1 LFKEIEPPLRG
12 LLREFMKITV
22 LDGYT
27 LNPGDLSWDEFKALG
42 ETQVFDRTPEDQ
54 IIQRS
59 RGSQI
64 LLTNKAELKRDSIR
78 QLADLKYI
86 GILATGTN
94 VVDLAAAR
102 EAGVLVTNVPAY
114 GTASVAQA
122 TIALLL
128 ELTNGVGQHAESVHA
143 GGWGRNPDWC
153 YWDRPLV
160 EVSGLTI
167 GIIGFG
173 RIGGAV
179 AEIAAALGM
188 KVAAFNAKAKP
199 TPQFVESVDLVTL
212 LRKSDVVSLHC
223 PLTPQTERLINAERL
238 SWMKPGAIL
247 LNTSRGG
254 LLDEQAVAD
263 ALNEGRLG
271 GAGLDVLSKEPP
283 PPNHPLLHAK
293 NCIITPHQAW
303 ATRAAR
309 ERLMKVAVENV
320 RAFLAGKPQNVVS

>member
-1 LFKEIEPPLRG
+1 VDV
-12 LLREFMKITV
+12 KITV

-27 LNPGDLSWDEFKALG
+27 LNPGDLSWDELKALG
-42 ETQVFDRTPEDQ
+42 ETQLLDRTPDEQ
-54 IIQRS
+54 IVKRS
-59 RGSQI
+59 ERSEI
-64 LLTNKAELKRDSIR
+64 LLTNKAELKGESIR
-78 QLADLKYI
+78 QLPGLKYI

-102 EAGVLVTNVPAY
+102 EAGVVVTNVPAY

-128 ELTNGVGQHAESVHA
+128 ELTNGAGQHSQSVHA
-143 GGWGRNPDWC
+143 GNWSTNPDWC
-153 YWDRPLV
+153 YWERPLV
-160 EVSGLTI
+160 ELSGLTI
-167 GIIGFG
+167 GIVGFG
-173 RIGGAV
+173 RIGRAV

-188 KVAAFNAKAKP
+188 KVMVFTANAKAM
-199 TPQFVESVDLVTL
+199 PQFVESVDLETL
-212 LRKSDVVSLHC
+212 LRKGDVVSLHC

-238 SWMKPGAIL
+238 SWMKPGVIL

-254 LLDEQAVAD
+254 LLDEQAIEN

-271 GAGLDVLSKEPP
+271 GAGLDVLSQEPP
-283 PPNHPLLHAK
+283 PANHPLLRAK

-309 ERLMKVAVENV
+309 ERLMRVAVENV
-320 RAFLAGKPQNVVS
+320 RAFLNGKPQNAV